1 MELIFTKTKRH
12 SDTKNLSDNDKI
24 EAIRSKNE
32 YLTGKI
38 YTLYRDEFI
47 HSLSKQLKGED
58 DFIQDIYSEA
68 FYTLCDKIYNNKLND
83 LSLTSTLKTYLFG
96 IGKYMLMAHE
106 RKKKSSSMVF
116 LPEIPDFKDDDSDF
130 IRENEAIVQIVI
142 NNMGEPCYSLF
153 VMKYWED
160 KSGEEIAAK
169 LNYKNADTVKNQRYR
184 CMEKLRSNLKGKINH
199 N

>member
-1 MELIFTKTKRH
+1 MELIFTKTKRR
-12 SDTKNLSDNDKI
+12 SETKNLSDHDKI
-24 EAIRSKNE
+24 EAIRSKDE

-47 HSLSKQLKGED
+47 HSLRKQLKGED

-68 FYTLCDKIYNNKLND
+68 FFTMCDKIYTRKLND
-83 LSLTSTLKTYLFG
+83 LNLTSTLKTYLFG

-106 RKKKSSSMVF
+106 RKKKSSSMMF

-130 IRENEAIVQIVI
+130 MKENEVIVQLVV
-142 NNMGEPCYSLF
+142 NNIGEPCHSLF
-153 VMKYWED
+153 VMKYWEG
-160 KSGEEIAAK
+160 KSGEEIATK
-169 LNYKNADTVKNQRYR
+169 MNYKNADTVKNQRYR
-184 CMEKLRSNLKGKINH
+184 CMEKLRNNLKGKINF